1 MAGLC
6 IVFLLLHRLSC
17 VVFFFYQ
24 FHPPDFTRLTQNSS
38 HLQRSV
44 CGGCCYASDHF
55 FVSFG
60 GRIKMPSH
68 PSSLLFHF
76 CFPVLLFIIP
86 SLTIL
91 ISTDWKTSNFSSSH
105 ISEVSNCMCSRAYHR
120 ARHISVFLQMLRSY
134 LRQLARHHI
143 LSHTVV
149 LLCTNIK

>member
-1 MAGLC
+1 MYKNLNFLQKKWLSIMKNQRLGIHNDNHPKYLGYIC
-6 IVFLLLHRLSC
+6 VKTYQEFVKTMNEFLLLLLSSCRLS
-17 VVFFFYQ
+17 
-24 FHPPDFTRLTQNSS
+24 L
-38 HLQRSV
+38 
-44 CGGCCYASDHF
+44 
-55 FVSFG
+55 
-60 GRIKMPSH
+60 
-68 PSSLLFHF
+68 F

-149 LLCTNIK
+149 LLCTNIKQQVFYFS